1 MTLEEKIEAERDALP
16 AEGLTPVTK
25 ESFAAWKEKRAL
37 IKQEELEKKIAAEEA
52 KGKKDKSQ
60 MGFMSGKA
68 LFTYN
73 PDLFMDAEGAVD
85 EEEYEDDEGEETKVD
100 KKMNG
105 DNQEEA
111 KEEVKVDNELF

>member
-1 MTLEEKIEAERDALP
+1 
-16 AEGLTPVTK
+16 
-25 ESFAAWKEKRAL
+25 
-37 IKQEELEKKIAAEEA
+37 
-52 KGKKDKSQ
+52 

-111 KEEVKVDNELF
+111 KEEVKVDNELFQDGGDDEEVDFDDDD